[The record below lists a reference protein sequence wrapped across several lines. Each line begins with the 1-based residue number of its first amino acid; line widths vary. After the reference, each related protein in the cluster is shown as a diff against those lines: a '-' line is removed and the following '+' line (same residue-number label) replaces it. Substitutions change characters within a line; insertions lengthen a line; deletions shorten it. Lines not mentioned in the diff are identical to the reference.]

1 MMEASFYII
10 LLIAAIYLV
19 IGIFFA
25 IPFVLKWVEQI
36 DTSAVQSHWTFRL
49 LIIPGVIVFWPVL
62 FRRLIKLK
70 KDGN

>member
-10 LLIAAIYLV
+10 LLIAAVYLA

-25 IPFVLKWVEQI
+25 IPFVVKWVEQI

-49 LIIPGVIVFWPVL
+49 LILPGVVLFWPIL
-62 FRRLIKLK
+62 LRKWIKSK
-70 KDGN
+70 GHGS